1 MATLLLRLSALLQ
14 SWGAE
19 SNFNFR
25 RTMKFPTKSGVLGL
39 VAAAFGYSREDT
51 DALKKLNTLKFG
63 VRIDHEGELLRDFH
77 TAKHPKASKKDTYI
91 TERFYLADAIFLAGL
106 ESEDIT
112 FLNEI
117 KNALK
122 HPAFPLFLGR
132 RSCPPT
138 MPLFLGIRDTDLLAS
153 LRTEPWLL
161 DESKQ
166 KQFRNTKLR
175 IITDSDIPTEVIRDV
190 PVSFSKLNRRFNFR
204 NVTEEYINADTVAT
218 VTAENIVATAHDPF
232 A

>member
-1 MATLLLRLSALLQ
+1 MATLLLHLSAPLQ

-19 SNFNFR
+19 SKFEVR
-25 RTMKFPTKSGVLGL
+25 RTMNFPTKSGVLGL
-39 VAAAFGYSREDT
+39 VAAALGYSREDS
-51 DALKKLNTLKFG
+51 DSLKKLNTLKFG
-63 VRIDHEGELLRDFH
+63 IRIDHQGELLRDFH
-77 TAKHPKASKKDTYI
+77 TAKTKKDAYVTK
-91 TERFYLADAIFLAGL
+91 RFYLADAIFLAGL
-106 ESEDIT
+106 ESQDIG
-112 FLNEI
+112 FLNQI

>member
-1 MATLLLRLSALLQ
+1 MATLLLRLSAPLQ

-19 SNFNFR
+19 SKFEVR
-25 RTMKFPTKSGVLGL
+25 RTMNFPTKSGVLGL
-39 VAAAFGYSREDT
+39 VAAALGYSREDS
-51 DALKKLNTLKFG
+51 DSLKKLNTLKFG
-63 VRIDHEGELLRDFH
+63 IRIDHEGELLRDFH
-77 TAKHPKASKKDTYI
+77 TVKTKKDAYVTK
-91 TERFYLADAIFLAGL
+91 RFYLADAIFLAGL
-106 ESEDIT
+106 ESQDVE
-112 FLNEI
+112 FLNQI

-166 KQFRNTKLR
+166 KQFRDTKLR

-204 NVTEEYINADTVAT
+204 NVTEEYIMQM
-218 VTAENIVATAHDPF
+218 
-232 A
+232 